1 MKAAI
6 CSVAMLGLLSA
17 PLSSAAQSKLY
28 LDLRA
33 GVNRNDAEGAYF
45 G

>member
-1 MKAAI
+1 
-6 CSVAMLGLLSA
+6 MLGLLSA